1 MVSQEYM
8 YQVVYTWTNN
18 QGNIERSAP
27 SIANI
32 VDMSTNNVTF
42 TPPTPITFTANLT
55 AGSNILT
62 SVSSF
67 TGIKVGQILIDTTTG
82 ANLQA
87 GSYIVSFNTG
97 AATITLSLPATA
109 AAVTDTISTSSI
121 NSVTLNIPTLR
132 LTYKLANPVKL
143 EIFRWST
150 AQQEFFQV
158 TSILLPLINNTAVDY
173 VTYTDIQ
180 ADNQILGN
188 SLIYTTGGVIEN
200 IGAPSFNALTLF
212 DNRLWGID
220 AEDTN
225 RLWYSKQVIQTTPVD
240 MSDLFTIYVSP
251 TIASQGSTGRMK
263 CIAPMDDKLIIF
275 KPNAL
280 YYINGTGPDNLGNNS
295 QYSEPIFIT
304 SVVGSTNQQ
313 SIVFQPDGL
322 MFQSDKGIWL
332 LGRGMGVSYIGAPV
346 EEFTKD
352 ALVQSAISVPGTT
365 QVRFTLSSGITLM
378 YDYFFQQWG
387 TFTGVPA
394 ISSTLYQDLHTFV
407 DSFGR
412 VFQETPGLYLDGTTP
427 VTLSFTT
434 SWINLAGLQGYQRAY
449 QFWMLGQFISP
460 HFLQVGIAYDYNP
473 AIQQA
478 PTITPDNFSPTYGTS
493 SPYGQQS
500 PYGFPGDV
508 EQWRI
513 FFTNQRCQAFQLT
526 VQEIFDPSLGV
537 PAGEGIRMS
546 GLNVVVDAKRGW
558 RAGPV
563 PQSVGGGVNGSNN

>member
-1 MVSQEYM
+1 
-8 YQVVYTWTNN
+8 
-18 QGNIERSAP
+18 
-27 SIANI
+27 
-32 VDMSTNNVTF
+32 
-42 TPPTPITFTANLT
+42 
-55 AGSNILT
+55 
-62 SVSSF
+62 
-67 TGIKVGQILIDTTTG
+67 
-82 ANLQA
+82 
-87 GSYIVSFNTG
+87 
-97 AATITLSLPATA
+97 
-109 AAVTDTISTSSI
+109 
-121 NSVTLNIPTLR
+121 
-132 LTYKLANPVKL
+132 
-143 EIFRWST
+143 
-150 AQQEFFQV
+150 
-158 TSILLPLINNTAVDY
+158 
-173 VTYTDIQ
+173 
-180 ADNQILGN
+180 
-188 SLIYTTGGVIEN
+188 
-200 IGAPSFNALTLF
+200 
-212 DNRLWGID
+212 
-220 AEDTN
+220 
-225 RLWYSKQVIQTTPVD
+225 
-240 MSDLFTIYVSP
+240 
-251 TIASQGSTGRMK
+251 
-263 CIAPMDDKLIIF
+263 
-275 KPNAL
+275 
-280 YYINGTGPDNLGNNS
+280 
-295 QYSEPIFIT
+295 
-304 SVVGSTNQQ
+304 
-313 SIVFQPDGL
+313 
-322 MFQSDKGIWL
+322 
-332 LGRGMGVSYIGAPV
+332 
-346 EEFTKD
+346 
-352 ALVQSAISVPGTT
+352 
-365 QVRFTLSSGITLM
+365 M